1 MNHETINKLRND
13 EHYYGEYGKQFLSNS
28 DISALIKNPLN
39 FKKPSKQTSAFLVG
53 GYFHT
58 CILEPD
64 KLDKYRIIESSTRN
78 TKTYKELSDGEL
90 CLLQHEVDMIGLM
103 RDKLLANKICR
114 DYIRGERENAK
125 IEYELPGVAEI
136 MGNKWKGKADI
147 VNHDEKLIIDLKTT
161 NDLEG
166 FRYSAKKYNYD
177 SQAYIY
183 RILFGYDLVFIA
195 IDKNTHQIGLFD
207 CSDAFYESG
216 RDKVLKATENYE
228 LFFKT
233 DGFDPNQFFLT
244 KTL

>member
-1 MNHETINKLRND
+1 MNQKTINRLRND
-13 EHYYGEYGKQFLSNS
+13 EDYYGDFGKQFLSNS

-64 KLDKYRIIESSTRN
+64 KLDKYKIIESSTRN
-78 TKTYKELSDGEL
+78 TKTYKELSEGEL
-90 CLLQHEVDMIGLM
+90 CLLQHEVDMIELM
-103 RDKLLANKICR
+103 RDKLLANKICK
-114 DYIRGERENAK
+114 DYIRGARPDSN

-136 MGNKWKGKADI
+136 MGNNWKGKADI
-147 VNHDEKLIIDLKTT
+147 VNHDEKLVIDLKTT
-161 NDLEG
+161 NDLES

-183 RILFGYDLVFIA
+183 RMLFGYDLVFIA

-228 LFFKT
+228 LFFNT